1 VSAIRAIDLPAT
13 LQRTDEI
20 RERTPAREAGGA
32 AATGSSF
39 AASLAD
45 AVSQARHAERSAS
58 EAAAGFAAGDPG
70 VGIHEVVIAS
80 EKANISLR
88 YATTLKNKLLD
99 SYRELMN
106 TQV

>member
-1 VSAIRAIDLPAT
+1 MSSIGPIQPVGVPLSV
-13 LQRTDEI
+13 
-20 RERTPAREAGGA
+20 ERPGA
-32 AATGSSF
+32 ARASGSDFGS
-39 AASLAD
+39 ALSD
-45 AVSQARHAERSAS
+45 AIARARAS
-58 EAAAGFAAGDPG
+58 ETTATEAAQGFANGDPS

-99 SYRELMN
+99 AYRELMN